1 MNQLSTFKI
10 LQKISPDLPQAVMI
24 ISLIFLQF
32 SALSAPI
39 KSSGTIGYLQQLNE
53 EDWILKAEALHYL
66 SENKVQEAL
75 EKILKITKDEDERPW
90 IRSKAL
96 AAYCKIQNNQDIP
109 QILSTFASS
118 ADHVLREG
126 AAESAGLVQG
136 KRGAEILLKL
146 STDKIKPVQFR
157 ALASYSR
164 IMGED
169 AWPLVQKMTE
179 SVPDELIPLAAESL
193 ALIGNKDALER
204 LDQLTV
210 STTNVRALIES
221 LDRSRSP
228 KTVPVLL
235 DLLEKTSAD
244 DANFDYIISS
254 LSRNDN
260 EVLSSSLRNL
270 IRTGRNSAIFAAS
283 RVITI
288 LFQDP
293 DLGKELLSALKDS
306 SEPETLEAVM
316 IALGSKEMNP
326 DSNKNFFITHLKHE
340 MPEIK
345 ILSIRCLSHCTEANL
360 YNLLK
365 ETIKDSEGSVSI
377 AAINALMEAPIE
389 DAPTG
394 ALVSYLEDV
403 LVNTDDVIRKAAFEL
418 LGHAG
423 NADDFEPALA
433 MLGEALSGTDTV
445 RREAVAEALGS
456 IAPENGV
463 ANVARRQGYISNWMV
478 LGTFLND
485 KEHKA
490 FANELEPEKN
500 IDFEKTYP
508 STYVWALQ
516 GNQRRDGEKPIE
528 REIGWSEAGV
538 NKTNGMLMMGPLL
551 PPPGTFSIA
560 YAVSDFNS
568 EKDQELFLSLD
579 GDDAFKV
586 WLNGEKISEQIA
598 PYLHRQS
605 CVASQGNIKI
615 KLKKGKNRILV
626 KSANIEHEWWVRARI
641 TDADNRPVELF

>member
-1 MNQLSTFKI
+1 
-10 LQKISPDLPQAVMI
+10 MI

-75 EKILKITKDEDERPW
+75 EKILEITKDEDERPW

-118 ADHVLREG
+118 PDHVLREG

-193 ALIGNKDALER
+193 ALIGNKDALEK
-204 LDQLTV
+204 LNKLTI

-221 LDRSRSP
+221 LDRSRTP

-244 DANFDYIISS
+244 DVNFDYIISS

-260 EVLSSSLRNL
+260 EVLSSSLRDL
-270 IRTGRNSAIFAAS
+270 IRTGRDSAIFAAS

-293 DLGKELLSALKDS
+293 DLGKELLSALADS

-326 DSNKNFFITHLKHE
+326 DSNKKFFITHLKHE

>member
-1 MNQLSTFKI
+1 VR
-10 LQKISPDLPQAVMI
+10 P
-24 ISLIFLQF
+24 
-32 SALSAPI
+32 
-39 KSSGTIGYLQQLNE
+39 SGTIGYLQQLNE

-66 SENKVQEAL
+66 SENKVPEAL
-75 EKILKITKDEDERPW
+75 ESILKITKDEKERSW
-90 IRSKAL
+90 IRARAL
-96 AAYCKIQNNQDIP
+96 VAYCKIQNGQDIP

-118 ADHVLREG
+118 SDQVLREG
-126 AAESAGLVQG
+126 AAESAGLIKGNKGVD
-136 KRGAEILLKL
+136 IVLKL
-146 STDKIKPVQFR
+146 TTDKMKPVQFR

-164 IMGED
+164 IMGEK
-169 AWPLVQKMTE
+169 AWPLAQKMTE
-179 SVPDELIPLAAESL
+179 SMTEELIPLAVEAL
-193 ALIGNKDALER
+193 ALIGNQDALER
-204 LDQLTV
+204 LKELTKS
-210 STTNVRALIES
+210 STNKRALIES
-221 LDRSRSP
+221 LDRSKSP

-235 DLLEKTSAD
+235 DILEKTSTD
-244 DANFDYIISS
+244 DANFAYIISA
-254 LSRNDN
+254 LSKNNN
-260 EVLSSSLRNL
+260 EILSSSLKDL
-270 IRTGRNSAIFAAS
+270 IKTGRDSALFAAA
-283 RVITI
+283 RIITI

-293 DLGKELLSALKDS
+293 DLGKELLSALTTTS
-306 SEPETLEAVM
+306 APETLEAVM

-326 DSNKNFFITHLKHE
+326 DSNKEFFITHLKNE
-340 MPEIK
+340 TPEIK
-345 ILSIRCLSHCTEANL
+345 VLSIRCLSHCTEANL
-360 YNLLK
+360 YTLLK
-365 ETIKDSEGSVSI
+365 ETIKDDESGVSI
-377 AAINALMEAPIE
+377 AAINALMEAPLE

-394 ALVSYLEDV
+394 TLVSYLEDI
-403 LVNTDDVIRKAAFEL
+403 LVSTDTVIRKAAFEL

-456 IAPENGV
+456 IAPDNGI
-463 ANVARRQGYISNWMV
+463 ANVARRQGYVSNWMV

-490 FANELEPEKN
+490 FANKLEPEKG

-516 GNQRRDGEKPIE
+516 GNQKRDGEKPIE
-528 REIGWSEAGV
+528 REIGWSEASV

-568 EKDQELFLSLD
+568 EKDQDLFLSLD

-586 WLNGEKISEQIA
+586 WLNGEKISEQVA

-626 KSANIEHEWWVRARI
+626 KSANIEYEWWVRARI
-641 TDADNRPVELF
+641 TDVNNKPVELF